1 MATKRPSDD
10 WRRKPPPDYTSR
22 RVQYRLLVLVV
33 MFMAVIVA
41 MQEASRPEN
50 WHWMWWLSGSQPQA
64 EGGPGFTSVET
75 EEQDIDNRL
84 PAQPGRDDPA
94 IPDEF
99 RSATESVDENADASA
114 TFSEYFTGVDP
125 ALLTKVRDDRPLRGS
140 ENPAWYNLFS
150 VLASTD
156 TKALEESSTGTV
168 GYVQLWEHPGAY
180 RGKLVTVR
188 GTLRRIKVVPGR
200 NNDSGIQ
207 QFFVGWMRPAGGPN
221 SPMKVYFLELPPG
234 FPFSPAAE
242 TDIREDV
249 LVTGFAYKRLPYMDS
264 QNITRT
270 TPLLLAKMPQWQ
282 PPPPPTEVKLPGIG
296 TIVLAG
302 LTVGIVAIF
311 LTAMVYRS
319 GRGSRHAASYS
330 AQARVGP
337 GQIGRLGEQDI
348 PPSPIDA
355 LRNLGETASHG
366 STAEKPTPNSTA
378 EEIDDR

>member
-1 MATKRPSDD
+1 
-10 WRRKPPPDYTSR
+10 
-22 RVQYRLLVLVV
+22 
-33 MFMAVIVA
+33 
-41 MQEASRPEN
+41 
-50 WHWMWWLSGSQPQA
+50 
-64 EGGPGFTSVET
+64 
-75 EEQDIDNRL
+75 
-84 PAQPGRDDPA
+84 
-94 IPDEF
+94 
-99 RSATESVDENADASA
+99 
-114 TFSEYFTGVDP
+114 
-125 ALLTKVRDDRPLRGS
+125 
-140 ENPAWYNLFS
+140 
-150 VLASTD
+150 
-156 TKALEESSTGTV
+156 
-168 GYVQLWEHPGAY
+168 
-180 RGKLVTVR
+180 
-188 GTLRRIKVVPGR
+188 
-200 NNDSGIQ
+200 
-207 QFFVGWMRPAGGPN
+207 
-221 SPMKVYFLELPPG
+221 FLELPPG

-249 LVTGFAYKRLPYMDS
+249 LVTGFAYKRLPYVDS

-319 GRGSRHAASYS
+319 GRGSRQAASYS

-366 STAEKPTPNSTA
+366 STAEKPTPDSTT